1 MKVVCAGCERLGNVV
16 ALPDKEPQGDAISRG
31 VCDEHVL
38 VVLAEARRAMPDAR
52 SVDRRPSQLR
62 AAMHSSVVA
71 RSDAFSDAFD
81 GGRDARGRVMSR
93 LLLIVPRAEPRKF
106 TYLNHM
112 YGSETVEVIVDRR
125 VSQRRQH
132 GGLTTTERRRAN
144 RRRRDL
150 TEDLV
155 NFGWALVR
163 R

>member
-1 MKVVCAGCERLGNVV
+1 MVAGR
-16 ALPDKEPQGDAISRG
+16 
-31 VCDEHVL
+31 
-38 VVLAEARRAMPDAR
+38 
-52 SVDRRPSQLR
+52 
-62 AAMHSSVVA
+62 
-71 RSDAFSDAFD
+71 SDAFD
-81 GGRDARGRVMSR
+81 GGRDARGGAMSR
-93 LLLIVPRAEPRKF
+93 LLLIVPRAEPRKL
-106 TYLNHM
+106 TYLNYL

-132 GGLTTTERRRAN
+132 RGLTTTERRWAN